1 MMAIFKMIV
10 ITKAKFVMLGEAG
23 ERTSR
28 TSRELR
34 YARPTLSFTLYTF
47 LLYYYVKMLVKISK
61 LEYI

>member
-1 MMAIFKMIV
+1 
-10 ITKAKFVMLGEAG
+10 MLGEAG

-61 LEYI
+61 LVYIYI